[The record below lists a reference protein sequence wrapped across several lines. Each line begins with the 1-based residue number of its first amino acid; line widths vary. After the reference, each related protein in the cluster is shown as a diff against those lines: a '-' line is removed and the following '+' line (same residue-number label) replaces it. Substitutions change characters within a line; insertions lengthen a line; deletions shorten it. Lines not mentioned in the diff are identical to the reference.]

1 MKNFTITDCLVKLSI
16 TIKLNDV
23 YFLRCC
29 CYCSSLKVIKSKT
42 ITERNRRERMIDGL
56 YIIKLALRRIMLS
69 LRVKSANYLRNLI
82 G

>member
-1 MKNFTITDCLVKLSI
+1 MKNFAITDCLVKLSI

-42 ITERNRRERMIDGL
+42 ITERKQKGKND
-56 YIIKLALRRIMLS
+56 RRIVYYKVGASQNNVVASGLKRQLFTQS
-69 LRVKSANYLRNLI
+69 E
-82 G
+82 